1 MNAWMRAA
9 IVCLASVAAAGV
21 ATAAIAAEARIPRIG
36 YLLARGSQPGI
47 DGAFFK
53 RLQEL
58 GYIEGKNI
66 VIERRFAD
74 GKFDQL
80 PRLVQEL
87 IDLKVEI
94 IVAAPFPA
102 AHAAKQATTTI
113 PIVMLSG
120 GDPVGVGLVNSMAR
134 PGGNVTGVSN
144 QATEVIP
151 KMLELLHAAVPGA
164 ARIALLVNPTNPIH
178 ESYKKVFED
187 TATMLGVG
195 TVVVH
200 AAGPGEFER
209 AFGTVVRE
217 RTTGGIIVP
226 QDPMFFDQR
235 ERLIEHAAKRRLPI
249 MAPFREFATG
259 GGLMSYGRNL
269 REGFAHLA
277 VYVDKILKGARPGD
291 LPVEQPT
298 KFELVINLKAAKALG
313 ITIPQSILI
322 RADEVIQ

>member
-9 IVCLASVAAAGV
+9 VVCLASVAAAGV

-120 GDPVGVGLVNSMAR
+120 GDPVGVGLVDSMAK
-134 PGGNVTGVSN
+134 PGGNVTGISN
-144 QATEVIP
+144 QATDVIP

-164 ARIALLVNPTNPIH
+164 ARIALLVNPTNPVH

-187 TATMLGVG
+187 TATMLGVE

-217 RTTGGIIVP
+217 RAAGGIIVP

-298 KFELVINLKAAKALG
+298 KFELVINLKTAQALG
-313 ITIPQSILI
+313 LTIPPELLV
-322 RADEVIQ
+322 RADEMIQ

>member
-209 AFGTVVRE
+209 AFGAVVRE
-217 RTTGGIIVP
+217 RATGVIVP

-269 REGFAHLA
+269 REGFARLA
-277 VYVDKILKGARPGD
+277 DYVDKILRGARPAD

-298 KFELVINLKAAKALG
+298 EFELVVNLKTAKVLG
-313 ITIPQSILI
+313 LTLAPSVLV
-322 RADEVIQ
+322 RANEVIR

>member
-1 MNAWMRAA
+1 MRAA

-151 KMLELLHAAVPGA
+151 KMLELLHAAVPDA
-164 ARIALLVNPTNPIH
+164 KRIALMVNPANPIH
-178 ESYKKVFED
+178 ASYRKGFED
-187 TATMLGVG
+187 TATALGVG
-195 TVVVH
+195 AMIVH
-200 AAGPGEFER
+200 ATGPGEFES
-209 AFGTVVRE
+209 AFDAAIRGRV
-217 RTTGGIIVP
+217 TGVIVP
-226 QDPMFFDQR
+226 QDPMFLDQR
-235 ERLIEHAAKRRLPI
+235 ARLIEHAAKRRLPM
-249 MAPFREFATG
+249 MAPFREFTTG

-269 REGFAHLA
+269 REGFVRLA
-277 VYVDKILKGARPGD
+277 DYVDKILLGAKPAD
-291 LPVEQPT
+291 LPVQQPT
-298 KFELVINLKAAKALG
+298 KFEFVINLRTAKALG
-313 ITIPQSILI
+313 IEIPTELLL
-322 RADEVIQ
+322 RADEIIR